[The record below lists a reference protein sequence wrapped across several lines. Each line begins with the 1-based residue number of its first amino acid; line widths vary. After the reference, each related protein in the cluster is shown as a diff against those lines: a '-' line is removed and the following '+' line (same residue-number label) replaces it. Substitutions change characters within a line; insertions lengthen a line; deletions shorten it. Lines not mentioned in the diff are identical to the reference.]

1 MGLRACA
8 RSMLGCI
15 FLALLAGGC
24 SAASQSNP
32 SSSSVPSA
40 STAQVVHG
48 EVMVALE
55 PGPRAQPIHNR
66 ISLRRPDGS
75 VIVSHSFT
83 PRSAPRVNFAAPVLA
98 PEATVV
104 DGHAYYAD
112 GEGRVRALAVDGTE
126 QQVAQFPL
134 TGSQQSLSFAVSP
147 DGSRLVG
154 AVFTWPEPSPSP
166 GQAFGPG
173 NFALDIYAASP
184 GQAATRIRHQE
195 WPQTKPPTD
204 AVAVVGWALDAPVVT
219 TDMPPATQQASPGLW
234 FWGHVSTLGPD
245 GWPQRQ
251 LGGSGCRAVAVN
263 PDGTLLCVSESA
275 SAQARNPDGSLLFEA
290 KKPGD
295 GGFTLSPDGQRVTAG
310 TQVAGRDGSVVQLP
324 STFVGQGWLD
334 RQTVVGVQ
342 ATPQGESNVDELKLA
357 SPSQVKDLGFQ
368 GLFVGAL
375 NVP

>member
-1 MGLRACA
+1 M
-8 RSMLGCI
+8 
-15 FLALLAGGC
+15 
-24 SAASQSNP
+24 
-32 SSSSVPSA
+32 
-40 STAQVVHG
+40 
-48 EVMVALE
+48 ALE

-75 VIVSHSFT
+75 LIVSRSFT

-104 DGHAYYAD
+104 GGRAYYVD

-134 TGSQQSLSFAVSP
+134 TSAQQSLSFAVSP

-154 AVFTWPEPSPSP
+154 VVFTWPESSSSP
-166 GQAFGPG
+166 GQPFGPG
-173 NFALDIYAASP
+173 NFALDIYTSSP
-184 GQAATRIRHQE
+184 GQAATRIRHEQ
-195 WPQTKPPTD
+195 WPQTKPPND
-204 AVAVVGWALDAPVVT
+204 AVTVVGWALDAPVVT
-219 TDMPPATQQASPGLW
+219 TDMPPATQQTSPGLW

-245 GWPQRQ
+245 GRPQRQ
-251 LGGSGCRAVAVN
+251 LGGSTCRAVAVN
-263 PDGTLLCVSESA
+263 LDGTLLCVSESA

-295 GGFTLSPDGQRVTAG
+295 GGFTLSPDAQRVTAG
-310 TQVAGRDGSVVQLP
+310 TQVAGKDGSVVQLP

-334 RQTVVGVQ
+334 SQTVIGVQ
-342 ATPQGESNVDELKLA
+342 ATPQGESNVDEVNLG